1 MIFNDDMLHTKP
13 ALCQALTSFTPT
25 ECMLLLLEFDLAWSF
40 YEVETLLE
48 APARDRNPGGGRK
61 ATLVRIEDKLLFI
74 LVYFKL
80 YPLQIVQ
87 GLWFGMSQ
95 GQANHWIHL
104 LTPILRAA
112 LKQGRYLPAR
122 ECTALAEKIEAEG
135 ADLGLIDGTE
145 RRQQRPSTE
154 PDQTEAYSGKKKCHT
169 QKNVL
174 LSLLPGRKVDF
185 LSPTVPG
192 HRHDKPIAHESR
204 LTFPEDF
211 VLGQDTGFQGYAPAG
226 VITIQPT
233 KTPPGGQLSVED
245 KARNQ
250 LIARLRIAIEH
261 VIAGVKRCHIVKDLF
276 RNTKQGFEDAV
287 MEIACG
293 FHNFRVTH
301 RAHASPL
308 QL

>member
-1 MIFNDDMLHTKP
+1 MMLNYDMLHTKP
-13 ALCQALTSFTPT
+13 ALCQAFTSFTPT
-25 ECMLLLLEFDLAWSF
+25 EFMLLLMEFDLAWAI
-40 YEVETLLE
+40 YEVETLLD
-48 APARDRNPGGGRK
+48 APSRQRNPGGGRK
-61 ATLVRIEDKLLFI
+61 ATLLRIEEKLLFI

-87 GLWFGMSQ
+87 GFWFGMSQ
-95 GQANHWIHL
+95 GQVNHWVHL
-104 LTPILRAA
+104 LTPILHTA
-112 LKQGRYLPAR
+112 LKHGRYLPAR
-122 ECTALAEKIEAEG
+122 ERTALAEKIEAEC

-145 RRQQRPSTE
+145 RRQRRPSTE

-174 LSLLPGRKVDF
+174 LSFLPGRKVDY

-192 HRHDKPIAHESR
+192 HRHDKPMADDAR
-204 LTFPEDF
+204 LTFPEGF

-233 KTPPGGQLSVED
+233 KTPKGGQLTTD
-245 KARNQ
+245 DNARNH

-293 FHNFRVTH
+293 FHNFRVTY
-301 RAHASPL
+301 RAHASP
-308 QL
+308 